1 MASGTPSI
9 ILEWLKFCIFVIEQ
23 SSNDEIIIKA
33 IMDKK
38 PARPSVRIVI
48 KYFLLQL
55 PGQIAFILILLLVR
69 RWLEAPAYLLWGL
82 LGFWVSKDIF
92 LFPFLWRFYDP
103 NQYPDRFRM
112 VGRKGFTLTRLNP
125 DGYVQVQGERWQAG
139 INEEHAS
146 IEKDESI
153 CVEAIN
159 GLKLTV
165 RSCSEN

>member
-1 MASGTPSI
+1 M
-9 ILEWLKFCIFVIEQ
+9 
-23 SSNDEIIIKA
+23 KA

-38 PARPSVRIVI
+38 PARPSVRILI

-69 RWLEAPAYLLWGL
+69 QWLEIPDYLVLGL

-92 LFPFLWRFYDP
+92 LFPFLWRFHDP
-103 NQYPDRFRM
+103 KQYPDRFRM
-112 VGRKGFTLTRLNP
+112 IGRKGFTLTRLNP
-125 DGYVQVQGERWQAG
+125 DGYVQVQGECWQAS
-139 INEEHAS
+139 IYEEHTS
-146 IEKDESI
+146 IEKEETI

-165 RSCSEN
+165 RPSTED